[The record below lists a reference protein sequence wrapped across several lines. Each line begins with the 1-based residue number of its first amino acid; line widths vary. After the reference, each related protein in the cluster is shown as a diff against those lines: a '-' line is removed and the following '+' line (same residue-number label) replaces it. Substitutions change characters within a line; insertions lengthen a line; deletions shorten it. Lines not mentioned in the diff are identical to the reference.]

1 MIVGW
6 QQYHHYRNINGYNS
20 FNDNNDFYNGDYS
33 SVNGKADDAL
43 RNNNSKGKSNGIFTV
58 ALIAK
63 IVLILTMMT
72 IIEMMTGSR

>member
-6 QQYHHYRNINGYNS
+6 QEYHHYRNINGYNS
-20 FNDNNDFYNGDYS
+20 YNDNNDFYNGDYS

-43 RNNNSKGKSNGIFTV
+43 RNNNSKGKSNGISTV
-58 ALIAK
+58 ALFAK
-63 IVLILTMMT
+63 IVLILTMT